1 MSHVKQQTNN
11 AMDIAAAVLAEEN
24 QNSIASY
31 EFDGNELTQTDNVIM
46 RNTLLLT
53 IFRPC
58 SFLILRAKKNSS
70 LEYDEFQAKV
80 EMLFAKGIKHNNR
93 QYKVLGA
100 SSSLKE
106 GKVWMA
112 TKGVIQAIHS
122 YFGSSQEALAYL
134 GIYTSNCH
142 HGIWETEQ
150 EIKVVDDG
158 YKVNGKLITGDG
170 EGYIPRAL
178 YDELNLEERQIQ
190 VRLHGE
196 KWIGKGT
203 LHPYDGNEFI
213 IPKSMIKGKGM
224 PTNGKQYF
232 IFGIR
237 EVARELEFSS
247 SWTLLQFFSQ
257 DTIES
262 TLPKLNDE
270 LDSLEGV
277 LTSKEKAL
285 AFLGSLVDE
294 ERFKLESY
302 LHAGL
307 SPTHPYITNKLK
319 KHLKKRYRDLA
330 LGSAVNLTGYMSS
343 IADIEGNTICCKD
356 KPAGDY
362 VLTRYPIRDKMS
374 FVKVTNDPDLVE
386 GALSGSVY
394 VNNDTILQLD
404 GDYDGDLLA
413 IIDELNFTGEVGN
426 PAFLN
431 GYEREDEGTKE
442 RKNDS
447 LNLLPFVSSEA
458 VSIGNKVGFITYLIN
473 AAILNGKEELIPT
486 LSKNLQLEVQSL
498 KWSTNY
504 DREAISEIADSL
516 EIVETFRECK
526 FNKKAFVSF
535 VPEVAEAY
543 EHHPLFIP
551 YNVVKERFMSL
562 DAGDDLLSFRYDLP
576 IYDYDITKHQSESA
590 SVVGLYNGWISDI
603 LESYT
608 NSEDKD
614 EDKLNDALNAPISF
628 IEKWSE
634 SKNDDRK
641 EFACAVWSIVHRRSN
656 GIGIGSAAF
665 HVFEDEMLELM
676 GKEPKAEVI
685 PNEKPNGIL
694 KTLTAVGG
702 YFEMDGHDNW
712 TKLNTFR
719 GKVRELGREVTI
731 QVKQNHVDDKGKDF
745 YVDSL
750 CLGSLPRDQ
759 FSIYSEIQVG
769 DIFDAIITQK
779 GKCVYLHTLTS

>member
-1 MSHVKQQTNN
+1 
-11 AMDIAAAVLAEEN
+11 MDIVATVLAEEN
-24 QNSIASY
+24 QNSIAGY
-31 EFDGNELTQTDNVIM
+31 DFDGNELTQTDNVIM

-58 SFLILRAKKNSS
+58 SFLILRAKKNSD
-70 LEYDEFQAKV
+70 LEYDEFQAKT
-80 EMLFAKGIKHNNR
+80 EMLFAKGIKHNGR
-93 QYKVLGA
+93 QYTVLGA
-100 SSSLKE
+100 SSSLKD
-106 GKVWMA
+106 GKIWMA

-150 EIKVVDDG
+150 EIKIVDDG
-158 YKVNGKLITGDG
+158 YKVSDKLITGDG
-170 EGYIPRAL
+170 EGYIPRAQ
-178 YDELNLEERQIQ
+178 YDELNLEQRQIQ

-203 LHPYDGNEFI
+203 LHPYDGDEFI

-224 PTNGKQYF
+224 PKDGKQYF
-232 IFGIR
+232 ILGIR
-237 EVARELEFSS
+237 EAARELKFSS

-257 DTIES
+257 ETIQS
-262 TLPKLNDE
+262 TLPKLNEE
-270 LDSLEGV
+270 LGRLEGV
-277 LTSKEKAL
+277 LNTKEKAL
-285 AFLGSLVDE
+285 RFLGSVEDE

-307 SPTHPYITNKLK
+307 SPTHPYLTNRLK
-319 KHLKKRYRDLA
+319 KHLKKRYRYLA
-330 LGSAVNLTGYMSS
+330 LGSAVSIKGYMSA
-343 IADIEGNTICCKD
+343 IADIEGNVICCKD
-356 KPAGDY
+356 KPKGEY

-374 FVKVTNDPDLVE
+374 FIKVTNNPTLVE
-386 GALSGSVY
+386 GGLSGSVY
-394 VNNDTILQLD
+394 CSNDTILQLD
-404 GDYDGDLLA
+404 GDFDGDLLA
-413 IIDELNFTGEVGN
+413 IIDEKAFTKEVGSSAFTG
-426 PAFLN
+426 
-431 GYEREDEGTKE
+431 GYERLDEGTKV

-447 LNLLPFVSSEA
+447 LKLLPFVASEA
-458 VSIGNKVGFITYLIN
+458 VSIGNKVGHLTYLIN
-473 AAILNGKEELIPT
+473 AAILNGKTELLPL

-498 KWSTNY
+498 KWATRY
-504 DREAISEIADSL
+504 DRETISKIADEL

-526 FNKKAFVSF
+526 FNRKAFVSH
-535 VPEVAEAY
+535 VPEVAEQY
-543 EHHPLFIP
+543 KEHPLFIP
-551 YNVVKERFMSL
+551 YNVVKERFLSL
-562 DAGDDLLSFRYDLP
+562 DVGDDLLSFRYDLP
-576 IYDYDITKHQSESA
+576 IYDYDITKQQSESA
-590 SVVGLYNGWISDI
+590 SVVSLYNGWISDI

-608 NSEDKD
+608 KSGDKD
-614 EDKLNDALNAPISF
+614 ENKLNDALNDPISF

-634 SKNDDRK
+634 SKTEDRK
-641 EFACAVWSIVHRRSN
+641 EYACAIWAIVHRRSN

-676 GKEPKAEVI
+676 GKAPKTESI
-685 PNEKPNGIL
+685 PNEKPNL

-719 GKVRELGREVTI
+719 NRVKELGRQVTVD
-731 QVKQNHVDDKGKDF
+731 VKQNPVDDNGKDF

-759 FSIYSEIQVG
+759 FTIYSEIQVG
-769 DIFDAIITQK
+769 DMFDAIITQK
-779 GKCVYLHTLTS
+779 GKAVYLHTLTS

>member
-1 MSHVKQQTNN
+1 MLHVEQNN
-11 AMDIAAAVLAEEN
+11 AMDIVATVLADQQE
-24 QNSIASY
+24 NSIAVY
-31 EFDGNELTQTDNVIM
+31 EFEGNELTQTDPVIM

-58 SFLILRAKKNSS
+58 SFLILRAKKNSD
-70 LEYDEFQAKV
+70 LEYDEFQAKT
-80 EMLFAKGIKHNNR
+80 EMLFAKGIKHNGR

-100 SSSLKE
+100 SSSLKD
-106 GKVWMA
+106 GKVWLA
-112 TKGVIQAIHS
+112 TKGVIEAIHS
-122 YFGSSQEALAYL
+122 YFNSSQEALAYL

-158 YKVNGKLITGDG
+158 YKVGGKLITGDG

-178 YDELNLEERQIQ
+178 YEELNLNERQIQ

-196 KWIGKGT
+196 TWIGKGT

-224 PTNGKQYF
+224 PKDGKQYF

-237 EVARELEFSS
+237 EVARELKFSS

-257 DTIES
+257 ETIES
-262 TLPKLNDE
+262 TMPKLNKE

-285 AFLGSLVDE
+285 AFLGSVVDE

-330 LGSAVNLTGYMSS
+330 LGSAVNLTGYMSA
-343 IADIEGNTICCKD
+343 IADIKANTICCKD
-356 KPAGDY
+356 KPKGDY

-394 VNNDTILQLD
+394 CSNETILQID
-404 GDYDGDLLA
+404 GDFDGDLLA
-413 IIDELNFTGEVGN
+413 IIDDPNFTGEVGSTD
-426 PAFLN
+426 FLN

-447 LNLLPFVSSEA
+447 LKLLPFVSSEA

-473 AAILNGKEELIPT
+473 AAILNGKDELIPI

-498 KWSTNY
+498 KWSTQY
-504 DREAISEIADSL
+504 DRKAISEIADSL

-526 FNKKAFVSF
+526 FNKKAFVNH
-535 VPEVAEAY
+535 VPKVAEAY
-543 EHHPLFIP
+543 ENHPLFIP

-562 DAGDDLLSFRYDLP
+562 DGGDDLLNFRYQLP
-576 IYDYDITKHQSESA
+576 IYDYDLTKHQSESV
-590 SVVGLYNGWISDI
+590 SVVVLYNFWISDI
-603 LESYT
+603 LESYA
-608 NSEDKD
+608 NSEEKD
-614 EDKLNDALNAPISF
+614 DDKLNDALDAPISF
-628 IEKWSE
+628 IEQWSN
-634 SKNDDRK
+634 SKTENRK
-641 EFACAVWSIVHRRSN
+641 EYACAIWSIVHRRSN

-676 GKEPKAEVI
+676 GKAPKTESI
-685 PNEKPNGIL
+685 PNEKPNGML

-719 GKVRELGREVTI
+719 TKVRELGREVTI
-731 QVKQNHVDDKGKDF
+731 EVKQNPVDEKGKDF
-745 YVDSL
+745 FVDEL
-750 CLGSLPRDQ
+750 RLGSLPRDQ
-759 FSIYSEIQVG
+759 FSMYGEIQVG
-769 DIFDAIITQK
+769 DVFDAIITQK

>member
-1 MSHVKQQTNN
+1 MSHIKQNT
-11 AMDIAAAVLAEEN
+11 AMDIVATVLAKEQE
-24 QNSIASY
+24 NSIASY
-31 EFDGNELTQTDNVIM
+31 EFDGNELTQTDPVIM

-58 SFLILRAKKNSS
+58 SFLILRAKKNSD
-70 LEYDEFQAKV
+70 LEYDEFQAKI
-80 EMLFAKGIKHNNR
+80 EMLFAKGIRHNGR
-93 QYKVLGA
+93 QFKVLGA
-100 SSSLKE
+100 SSSLKD
-106 GKVWMA
+106 GKVWLA

-134 GIYTSNCH
+134 GIYTSHCH

-170 EGYIPRAL
+170 EGYIPRDL
-178 YDELNLEERQIQ
+178 YDELNLDEKQIQ

-196 KWIGKGT
+196 SWLGKGT
-203 LHPYDGNEFI
+203 LHPYDGTEFI

-224 PTNGKQYF
+224 PKDGKQYF
-232 IFGIR
+232 ILGIR
-237 EVARELEFSS
+237 EVARELKFSS

-257 DTIES
+257 ETIKS
-262 TLPKLNDE
+262 TLPKLNEE
-270 LDSLEGV
+270 LDSIEGV
-277 LTSKEKAL
+277 LTNEEKAL
-285 AFLGSLVDE
+285 AFLGSVEDE
-294 ERFKLESY
+294 ERFKLESF

-330 LGSAVNLTGYMSS
+330 LGSAVSLTGYMTA
-343 IADIEGNTICCKD
+343 IADIEGNIICCKD
-356 KPAGDY
+356 KPKGEY
-362 VLTRYPIRDKMS
+362 VLTRYPIRDRMS
-374 FVKVTNDPDLVE
+374 FVKVSNDPNLLE
-386 GALSGSVY
+386 GALKGSIY
-394 VNNDTILQLD
+394 VNNDTILQID
-404 GDYDGDLLA
+404 GDYDGDLVA
-413 IIDELNFTGEVGN
+413 IIDEDAFTQEVGSQT
-426 PAFLN
+426 FKD
-431 GYEREDEGTKE
+431 GYERLDEGTKG

-447 LNLLPFVSSEA
+447 LKLLPYVASEA
-458 VSIGNKVGFITYLIN
+458 VSIGNKVGHITYLIN
-473 AAILNGKEELIPT
+473 AAILNGKTDLLPL

-498 KWSTNY
+498 KWASLY
-504 DREAISEIADSL
+504 DRETINKIADEL

-526 FNKKAFVSF
+526 FNKSAFVSH
-535 VPEVAEAY
+535 VPKVAEQY
-543 EHHPLFIP
+543 ENHPLFIP

-562 DAGDDLLSFRYDLP
+562 DAGEDLLSFRYELP
-576 IYDYDITKHQSESA
+576 IYEYDLTKHQSESA

-608 NSEDKD
+608 NSEEKD
-614 EDKLNDALNAPISF
+614 DDKLNDALDAPISF

-634 SKNDDRK
+634 SKREDRK
-641 EFACAVWSIVHRRSN
+641 EYACAIWSIVHRRSN

-676 GKEPKAEVI
+676 GKAPKTESI
-685 PNEKPNGIL
+685 PNEKPNGML

-719 GKVRELGREVTI
+719 GKVRELGRQVTVN
-731 QVKQNHVDDKGKDF
+731 VKQNPVDGKGKDF
-745 YVDSL
+745 FVDDL
-750 CLGSLPRDQ
+750 RLGSLPRDQ
-759 FSIYSEIQVG
+759 FSIYSDIQVG
-769 DIFDAIITQK
+769 DVFDAILTQK
-779 GKCVYLHTLTS
+779 GRAVYLHILS

>member
-1 MSHVKQQTNN
+1 MSHIKQNN
-11 AMDIAAAVLAEEN
+11 AMDIVATVLAKQQE
-24 QNSIASY
+24 NSIAGY
-31 EFDGNELTQTDNVIM
+31 DFNGNELTQTDPVIM

-58 SFLILRAKKNSS
+58 SFLILRAKKNSD
-70 LEYDEFQAKV
+70 LEYDEFQAKI
-80 EMLFAKGIKHNNR
+80 EMLFAKGVNHNGR

-100 SSSLKE
+100 SSSLKD
-106 GKVWMA
+106 GKVWLA
-112 TKGVIQAIHS
+112 TKGVIEAIHS

-170 EGYIPRAL
+170 EGYIPRDL
-178 YDELNLEERQIQ
+178 YEELNMDERQIQ

-196 KWIGKGT
+196 TWIGKGT

-224 PTNGKQYF
+224 PKDGKQYF
-232 IFGIR
+232 ILGIR
-237 EVARELEFSS
+237 EVARELKFSS

-257 DTIES
+257 ETIES
-262 TLPKLNDE
+262 TLPKLNEE

-285 AFLGSLVDE
+285 SFLGSVQDE

-302 LHAGL
+302 LHADL

-330 LGSAVNLTGYMSS
+330 LGSAVNLTGYMSAIS
-343 IADIEGNTICCKD
+343 DIPDSVICCKD
-356 KPAGDY
+356 KPKGDY

-374 FVKVTNDPDLVE
+374 FVKVSNDPELVE
-386 GALSGSVY
+386 GALHGSVY
-394 VNNDTILQLD
+394 VNNETILQLD

-413 IIDELNFTGEVGN
+413 IIDEPNFIGEVGSS
-426 PAFLN
+426 AFLQ
-431 GYEREDEGTKE
+431 GYEREGEGTKE
-442 RKNDS
+442 RKIDS
-447 LNLLPFVSSEA
+447 LKLLPFVSSEA

-473 AAILNGKEELIPT
+473 AAILNGKDELIPI

-504 DREAISEIADSL
+504 DRQAISEIADEL

-526 FNKKAFVSF
+526 FNRKAFVSF
-535 VPEVAEAY
+535 VPEVADAY
-543 EHHPLFIP
+543 ENHPLFIP

-562 DAGDDLLSFRYDLP
+562 DAGNDLLSFRYDLP

-608 NSEDKD
+608 NSENKD
-614 EDKLNDALNAPISF
+614 ENKLNDALNAPISF

-634 SKNDDRK
+634 SKTEDRK
-641 EFACAVWSIVHRRSN
+641 EYACAMWSIVHRRSN

-676 GKEPKAEVI
+676 GKAPKTESI
-685 PNEKPNGIL
+685 PNEKPNGML

-702 YFEMDGHDNW
+702 YFAMDGHDNW

-719 GKVRELGREVTI
+719 GKVKELGREVTI
-731 QVKQNHVDDKGKDF
+731 QVKQNPVDENGKDF
-745 YVDSL
+745 FVDDL
-750 CLGSLPRDQ
+750 RLGSLPRDQ
-759 FSIYSEIQVG
+759 FSMYGEIQVG
-769 DIFDAIITQK
+769 NVFDAIITQK
-779 GKCVYLHTLTS
+779 GKAVYIHTLS

>member
-1 MSHVKQQTNN
+1 MSHVKQQENNN
-11 AMDIAAAVLAEEN
+11 AMDIVASVLADQQE
-24 QNSIASY
+24 NSIASY
-31 EFDGNELTQTDNVIM
+31 EFDGIELTQTDNVIM

-53 IFRPC
+53 IFRPS
-58 SFLILRAKKNSS
+58 SFLILKAKKNSE
-70 LEYDEFQAKV
+70 LEYDEFQAKT
-80 EMLFAKGIKHNNR
+80 EMLFAKGIKHNGR

-100 SSSLKE
+100 SSSLKD
-106 GKVWMA
+106 GKIWMA
-112 TKGVIQAIHS
+112 TKGAIQAIHS

-142 HGIWETEQ
+142 HGIYEMEQ
-150 EIKVVDDG
+150 TIKVVDDG
-158 YKVNGKLITGDG
+158 FRVSNKLVTGDG
-170 EGYIPRAL
+170 LGYIPKKLIDGSAPK
-178 YDELNLEERQIQ
+178 QIQ

-196 KWIGKGT
+196 TWIGKGT

-224 PTNGKQYF
+224 PKNGKQYF
-232 IFGIR
+232 ILGIR
-237 EVARELEFSS
+237 EVARELKFSS

-257 DTIES
+257 ETIES
-262 TLPKLNDE
+262 TLPKLNEE

-285 AFLGSLVDE
+285 SFLGSVQDE

-302 LHAGL
+302 LHADL

-330 LGSAVNLTGYMSS
+330 LGSAVNLTGYMSAIS
-343 IADIEGNTICCKD
+343 DIPDSVICCKD
-356 KPAGDY
+356 KPKGDY

-374 FVKVTNDPDLVE
+374 FVKVSNDPELVE
-386 GALSGSVY
+386 GALHGSVY
-394 VNNDTILQLD
+394 VNNETILQLD

-413 IIDELNFTGEVGN
+413 IIDEPNFIGEVGSS
-426 PAFLN
+426 AFLQ
-431 GYEREDEGTKE
+431 GYEREGEGTKE
-442 RKNDS
+442 RKIDS
-447 LNLLPFVSSEA
+447 LKLLPFVSSEA

-473 AAILNGKEELIPT
+473 AAILNGKDELIPI

-504 DREAISEIADSL
+504 DRQAISEIADEL

-526 FNKKAFVSF
+526 FNRKAFVSF
-535 VPEVAEAY
+535 VPEVADAY
-543 EHHPLFIP
+543 ENHPLFIP

-562 DAGDDLLSFRYDLP
+562 DAGNDLLSFRYDLP

-608 NSEDKD
+608 NSENKD
-614 EDKLNDALNAPISF
+614 ENKLNDALNAPISF

-634 SKNDDRK
+634 SKTEDRK
-641 EFACAVWSIVHRRSN
+641 EYACAMWSIVHRRSN

-676 GKEPKAEVI
+676 GKAPKTESI
-685 PNEKPNGIL
+685 PNEKPNGML

-702 YFEMDGHDNW
+702 YFAMDGHDNW

-719 GKVRELGREVTI
+719 GKVKELGREVTI
-731 QVKQNHVDDKGKDF
+731 QVKQNPVDENGKDF
-745 YVDSL
+745 FVDDL
-750 CLGSLPRDQ
+750 RLGSLPRDQ
-759 FSIYSEIQVG
+759 FSMYGEIQVG
-769 DIFDAIITQK
+769 NVFDAIITQK
-779 GKCVYLHTLTS
+779 GKAVYIHTLS

>member
-1 MSHVKQQTNN
+1 MSHIKEKQNN
-11 AMDIAAAVLAEEN
+11 AMDIAASVLAD
-24 QNSIASY
+24 QQKNSIASY

-58 SFLILRAKKNSS
+58 SFLILRAKKNSD
-70 LEYDEFQAKV
+70 LEYDEFQAKI
-80 EMLFAKGIKHNNR
+80 EMLFAKGVNHNGR

-100 SSSLKE
+100 SSSLKD
-106 GKVWMA
+106 GKVWLA
-112 TKGVIQAIHS
+112 TKGVIEAIHS

-170 EGYIPRAL
+170 EGYIPRDL
-178 YDELNLEERQIQ
+178 YEELNMDERQIQ

-196 KWIGKGT
+196 TWIGKGT

-224 PTNGKQYF
+224 PKDGKQYF
-232 IFGIR
+232 ILGIR
-237 EVARELEFSS
+237 EVARELKFSS

-257 DTIES
+257 ETIES
-262 TLPKLNDE
+262 TLPKLNEE

-285 AFLGSLVDE
+285 SFLGSVQDE

-302 LHAGL
+302 LHADL

-330 LGSAVNLTGYMSS
+330 LGSAVNLTGYMSAIS
-343 IADIEGNTICCKD
+343 DIPDSVICCKD
-356 KPAGDY
+356 KPKGDY

-374 FVKVTNDPDLVE
+374 FVKVSNDPELVE
-386 GALSGSVY
+386 GALHGSVY
-394 VNNDTILQLD
+394 VNNETILQLD

-413 IIDELNFTGEVGN
+413 IIDEPNFTGEVGSS
-426 PAFLN
+426 AFLQ
-431 GYEREDEGTKE
+431 GYEREGEGTKE
-442 RKNDS
+442 RKIDS
-447 LNLLPFVSSEA
+447 LKLLPFVSSEA

-473 AAILNGKEELIPT
+473 AAILNGKDELIPI

-504 DREAISEIADSL
+504 DRQAISEIADEL

-526 FNKKAFVSF
+526 FNRKAFVSF
-535 VPEVAEAY
+535 VPEVADAY
-543 EHHPLFIP
+543 ENHPLFIP

-562 DAGDDLLSFRYDLP
+562 DAGNDLLSFRYDLP

-608 NSEDKD
+608 NSENKD
-614 EDKLNDALNAPISF
+614 ENKLNDALNAPISF

-634 SKNDDRK
+634 SKTEDRK
-641 EFACAVWSIVHRRSN
+641 EYACAMWSIVHRRSN

-676 GKEPKAEVI
+676 GKAPKTESI
-685 PNEKPNGIL
+685 PNEKPNGML

-702 YFEMDGHDNW
+702 YFAMDGHDNW

-719 GKVRELGREVTI
+719 GKVKELGREVTI
-731 QVKQNHVDDKGKDF
+731 QVKQNPVDENGKDF
-745 YVDSL
+745 FVDDL
-750 CLGSLPRDQ
+750 RLGSLPRDQ
-759 FSIYSEIQVG
+759 FSMYGEIQVG
-769 DIFDAIITQK
+769 NVFDAIITQK
-779 GKCVYLHTLTS
+779 GKAVYIHTLS

>member
-1 MSHVKQQTNN
+1 MSHIKQNN
-11 AMDIAAAVLAEEN
+11 AMDIVATVLAKQQE
-24 QNSIASY
+24 NSIAGY
-31 EFDGNELTQTDNVIM
+31 DFNGNELTQTDPVIM

-58 SFLILRAKKNSS
+58 SFLILRAKKNSD
-70 LEYDEFQAKV
+70 LEYDEFQAKI
-80 EMLFAKGIKHNNR
+80 EMLFAKGVNHNGR

-100 SSSLKE
+100 SSSLKD
-106 GKVWMA
+106 GKVWLA
-112 TKGVIQAIHS
+112 TKGVIEAIHS

-170 EGYIPRAL
+170 EGYIPRDL
-178 YDELNLEERQIQ
+178 YEELNMDERQIQ

-196 KWIGKGT
+196 TWIGKGT

-224 PTNGKQYF
+224 PKDGKQYF
-232 IFGIR
+232 ILGIR
-237 EVARELEFSS
+237 EVARELKFSS

-257 DTIES
+257 ETIES
-262 TLPKLNDE
+262 TLPKLNEE

-285 AFLGSLVDE
+285 SFLGSVQDE

-302 LHAGL
+302 LHADL

-330 LGSAVNLTGYMSS
+330 LGSAVNLTGYMSAIS
-343 IADIEGNTICCKD
+343 DIPDSVICCKD
-356 KPAGDY
+356 KPKGDY

-374 FVKVTNDPDLVE
+374 FVKVSNDPELVE
-386 GALSGSVY
+386 GALHGSVY
-394 VNNDTILQLD
+394 VNNETILQLD

-413 IIDELNFTGEVGN
+413 IIDEPNFTGEVGSS
-426 PAFLN
+426 AFLQ
-431 GYEREDEGTKE
+431 GYEREGEGTKE
-442 RKNDS
+442 RKIDS
-447 LNLLPFVSSEA
+447 LKLLPFVSSEA

-473 AAILNGKEELIPT
+473 AAILNGKDELIPI

-504 DREAISEIADSL
+504 DRQAISEIADEL

-526 FNKKAFVSF
+526 FNRKAFVSF
-535 VPEVAEAY
+535 VPEVADAY
-543 EHHPLFIP
+543 ENHPLFIP

-562 DAGDDLLSFRYDLP
+562 DAGNDLLSFRYDLP

-608 NSEDKD
+608 NSENKD
-614 EDKLNDALNAPISF
+614 ENKLNDALNAPISF

-634 SKNDDRK
+634 SKTEDRK
-641 EFACAVWSIVHRRSN
+641 EYACAMWSIVHRRSN

-676 GKEPKAEVI
+676 GKAPKTESI
-685 PNEKPNGIL
+685 PNEKPNGML

-702 YFEMDGHDNW
+702 YFAMDGHDNW

-719 GKVRELGREVTI
+719 GKVKELGREVTI
-731 QVKQNHVDDKGKDF
+731 QVKQNPVDENGKDF
-745 YVDSL
+745 FVDDL
-750 CLGSLPRDQ
+750 RLGSLPRDQ
-759 FSIYSEIQVG
+759 FSMYGEIQVG
-769 DIFDAIITQK
+769 NVFDAIITQK
-779 GKCVYLHTLTS
+779 GKAVYIHTLS

>member
-1 MSHVKQQTNN
+1 MSHIKEKQNN
-11 AMDIAAAVLAEEN
+11 AMDIAASVLAD
-24 QNSIASY
+24 QQKNSIASY

-58 SFLILRAKKNSS
+58 SFLILRAKKNSD
-70 LEYDEFQAKV
+70 LEYDEFQAKI
-80 EMLFAKGIKHNNR
+80 EMLFAKGVNHNGR

-100 SSSLKE
+100 SSSLKD
-106 GKVWMA
+106 GKVWLA
-112 TKGVIQAIHS
+112 TKGVIEAIHS

-150 EIKVVDDG
+150 KVKVVDDG
-158 YKVNGKLITGDG
+158 YKVTEAMITGDG

-178 YDELNLEERQIQ
+178 YDELNLEQRQIQ

-196 KWIGKGT
+196 TWIGKGT

-224 PTNGKQYF
+224 PKNGKQYF
-232 IFGIR
+232 ILGIR
-237 EVARELEFSS
+237 EVARELKFSS

-257 DTIES
+257 ETIES
-262 TLPKLNDE
+262 TLPRLNDE
-270 LDSLEGV
+270 LDKLEGV

-285 AFLGSLVDE
+285 TFLGSVVDD

-330 LGSAVNLTGYMSS
+330 LGSAVNLTGYMSA
-343 IADIEGNTICCKD
+343 IADIPDSVICCKD
-356 KPAGDY
+356 KPKGDY

-374 FVKVTNDPDLVE
+374 FVKVTNDPDLIE
-386 GALSGSVY
+386 GALYGSVY
-394 VNNDTILQLD
+394 CSNETILQID
-404 GDYDGDLLA
+404 GDFDGDLLA
-413 IIDELNFTGEVGN
+413 IIDDPNFTGEVGSTD
-426 PAFLN
+426 FLN
-431 GYEREDEGTKE
+431 GYERKDEGTKE

-447 LNLLPFVSSEA
+447 LKLLPFVSSEA

-473 AAILNGKEELIPT
+473 AAILNGKDELIPI

-504 DREAISEIADSL
+504 DRQAISEIADEL

-526 FNKKAFVSF
+526 FNRKAFVSF
-535 VPEVAEAY
+535 VPEVADAY
-543 EHHPLFIP
+543 ENHPLFIP

-562 DAGDDLLSFRYDLP
+562 DAGNDLLSFRYDLP

-608 NSEDKD
+608 NSENKD
-614 EDKLNDALNAPISF
+614 ENKLNDALNAPISF

-634 SKNDDRK
+634 SKTEDRK
-641 EFACAVWSIVHRRSN
+641 EYACAMWSIVHRRSN

-676 GKEPKAEVI
+676 GKAPKTESI
-685 PNEKPNGIL
+685 PNEKPNGML

-702 YFEMDGHDNW
+702 YFAMDGHDNW

-719 GKVRELGREVTI
+719 GKVKELGREVTI
-731 QVKQNHVDDKGKDF
+731 QVKQNPVDENGKDF
-745 YVDSL
+745 FVDDL
-750 CLGSLPRDQ
+750 RLGSLPRDQ
-759 FSIYSEIQVG
+759 FSMYGEIQVG
-769 DIFDAIITQK
+769 NVFDAIITQK
-779 GKCVYLHTLTS
+779 GKAVYIHTLS

>member
-1 MSHVKQQTNN
+1 MSHIKEKQNN
-11 AMDIAAAVLAEEN
+11 AMDIAASVLAD
-24 QNSIASY
+24 QQKNSIASY

-58 SFLILRAKKNSS
+58 SFLILRAKKNSD
-70 LEYDEFQAKV
+70 LEYDEFQAKI
-80 EMLFAKGIKHNNR
+80 EMLFAKGVNHNGR

-100 SSSLKE
+100 SSSLKD
-106 GKVWMA
+106 GKVWLA
-112 TKGVIQAIHS
+112 TKGVIEAIHS

-170 EGYIPRAL
+170 EGYIPRDL
-178 YDELNLEERQIQ
+178 YEELNMDERQIQ

-196 KWIGKGT
+196 TWIGKGT

-224 PTNGKQYF
+224 PKDGKQYF
-232 IFGIR
+232 ILGIR
-237 EVARELEFSS
+237 EVARELKFSS

-257 DTIES
+257 ETIES
-262 TLPKLNDE
+262 TLPKLNEE

-285 AFLGSLVDE
+285 SFLGSVQDE

-302 LHAGL
+302 LHADL

-330 LGSAVNLTGYMSS
+330 LGSAVNLTGYMSAIS
-343 IADIEGNTICCKD
+343 DIPESVICCKD
-356 KPAGDY
+356 KPKGDY

-374 FVKVTNDPDLVE
+374 FVKVSNDPELVE
-386 GALSGSVY
+386 GALHGSVY
-394 VNNDTILQLD
+394 VNNETILQLD

-413 IIDELNFTGEVGN
+413 IIDEPNFIGEVGSS
-426 PAFLN
+426 AFLQ
-431 GYEREDEGTKE
+431 GYEREGEGTKE
-442 RKNDS
+442 RKIDS
-447 LNLLPFVSSEA
+447 LKLLPFVSSEA

-473 AAILNGKEELIPT
+473 AAILNGKDELIPI

-504 DREAISEIADSL
+504 DRQAISEIADEL

-526 FNKKAFVSF
+526 FNRKAFVSF
-535 VPEVAEAY
+535 VPEVADAY
-543 EHHPLFIP
+543 ENHPLFIP

-562 DAGDDLLSFRYDLP
+562 DAGNDLLSFRYDLP

-608 NSEDKD
+608 NSENKD
-614 EDKLNDALNAPISF
+614 ENKLNDALNAPISF

-634 SKNDDRK
+634 SKTEDRK
-641 EFACAVWSIVHRRSN
+641 EYACAMWSIVHRRSN

-676 GKEPKAEVI
+676 GKAPKTESI
-685 PNEKPNGIL
+685 PNEKPNGML

-702 YFEMDGHDNW
+702 YFAMDGHDNW

-719 GKVRELGREVTI
+719 GKVKELGREVTI
-731 QVKQNHVDDKGKDF
+731 QVKQNPVDENGKDF
-745 YVDSL
+745 FVDDL
-750 CLGSLPRDQ
+750 RLGSLPRDQ
-759 FSIYSEIQVG
+759 FSMYGEIQVG
-769 DIFDAIITQK
+769 NVFDAIITQK
-779 GKCVYLHTLTS
+779 GKAVYIHTLS

>member
-1 MSHVKQQTNN
+1 MSHVKQQENNN
-11 AMDIAAAVLAEEN
+11 AMDIVASVLADQQE
-24 QNSIASY
+24 NSIASY
-31 EFDGNELTQTDNVIM
+31 EFDGIELTQTDNVIM

-53 IFRPC
+53 IFRPS
-58 SFLILRAKKNSS
+58 SFLILKAKKNSE
-70 LEYDEFQAKV
+70 LEYDEFQAKT
-80 EMLFAKGIKHNNR
+80 EMLFAKGIKHNGR

-100 SSSLKE
+100 SSSLKD
-106 GKVWMA
+106 GKIWMA
-112 TKGVIQAIHS
+112 TKGAIQAIHS

-142 HGIWETEQ
+142 HGIYEMEQ
-150 EIKVVDDG
+150 TIKVVDDG
-158 YKVNGKLITGDG
+158 FRVSNKLVTGDG
-170 EGYIPRAL
+170 LGYIPKKLIDGSAPK
-178 YDELNLEERQIQ
+178 QIQ

-196 KWIGKGT
+196 TWIGKGT

-224 PTNGKQYF
+224 PKNGKQYF
-232 IFGIR
+232 ILGIR
-237 EVARELEFSS
+237 EVARELKFSS

-257 DTIES
+257 ETIES
-262 TLPKLNDE
+262 TLPKLNEE

-277 LTSKEKAL
+277 LTIKEKAL
-285 AFLGSLVDE
+285 AFLGSIIDE

-330 LGSAVNLTGYMSS
+330 LGSSVNLTGYMSA

-356 KPAGDY
+356 KPKGDY
-362 VLTRYPIRDKMS
+362 VLMRYPIRDKMS
-374 FVKVTNDPDLVE
+374 FVKVTNDPELVE
-386 GALSGSVY
+386 GALYGSVY
-394 VNNDTILQLD
+394 CSNDTILQLD
-404 GDYDGDLLA
+404 GDFDGDLLA
-413 IIDELNFTGEVGN
+413 IIDENAFTKEVGS
-426 PAFLN
+426 PSFTN
-431 GYEREDEGTKE
+431 GEREDEGIKT

-447 LNLLPFVSSEA
+447 IKLLPFVSSEA
-458 VSIGNKVGFITYLIN
+458 VSIGNQVGYLTYLIN
-473 AAILNGKEELIPT
+473 AAILNGKNELIPI

-504 DREAISEIADSL
+504 DREAISEIADEL

-526 FNKKAFVSF
+526 FNKTAFVNH

-543 EHHPLFIP
+543 KDHPLFIP

-576 IYDYDITKHQSESA
+576 IYDYDITKYQSESA

-608 NSEDKD
+608 NSEDKN

-628 IEKWSE
+628 IEKWSD
-634 SKNDDRK
+634 SKIDDRK
-641 EFACAVWSIVHRRSN
+641 DYACAIWAIVHRRSY

-676 GKEPKAEVI
+676 GKEPKVEAI
-685 PNEKPNGIL
+685 PNEKPNGML

-702 YFEMDGHDNW
+702 YFEMDGNNNW
-712 TKLNTFR
+712 SKLDTFR
-719 GKVRELGREVTI
+719 SRVRELGRQVTVD
-731 QVKQNHVDDKGKDF
+731 VKQNPVDDKGKDF
-745 YVDSL
+745 FVEDL
-750 CLGSLPRDQ
+750 RLGSLPRDQ

-769 DIFDAIITQK
+769 DVFDAIITQK
-779 GKCVYLHTLTS
+779 GKAVYLHTLTS